1 MLFFFKPKTAYELRI
16 SDWSSDVCSSDL
28 SSVTEFGRAGLSDGI
43 NPTPINL
50 LHWHQTRKRRLW
62 AHDPQVPFLRSPTC
76 QAYVAPSFIPASD
89 SHSQDGTSSS
99 YCASRRKPP
108 GHFLQPSH
116 YTVNA
121 RLI

>member
-1 MLFFFKPKTAYELRI
+1 MSTGTDFVRAEL
-16 SDWSSDVCSSDL
+16 S
-28 SSVTEFGRAGLSDGI
+28 AGI

-108 GHFLQPSH
+108 RSEEHTSELQSLM
-116 YTVNA
+116 
-121 RLI
+121 LISYAVFCLKTKNQKQKICTTFHKQ